1 MKRLILRIECI
12 LSERFY
18 YYLQIIQA
26 VQEERIAYFLKSDLP
41 GIRILCLAQVD
52 HSFYDKWGSDTSKIL
67 NGQPLFGFQMVQV
80 LNSMYFGML
89 GP

>member
-12 LSERFY
+12 LSESVGFVNQQNY
-18 YYLQIIQA
+18 YVQITQV
-26 VQEERIAYFLKSDLP
+26 VQEERITYRLKSGLP

-67 NGQPLFGFQMVQV
+67 NGQPLFGF
-80 LNSMYFGML
+80 
-89 GP
+89 